1 MTFIM
6 KKTIA
11 SALLLAVGMTAGAQ
25 TNKTGKWFQD
35 IKFSGYFMGQYSAS
49 DQKDQEQNSF
59 NTRLIRTSLEGRA
72 LDDFYWKVQL
82 QLNGQ
87 ASSNSMRIVD
97 VFGEWQKYDFLY
109 IKAGQ
114 FKRCFTFEN
123 PMHPITQGFYSYSQ
137 NVSRLAGFNDIIGGE
152 SSNGRDIGIQLQGDL
167 LKTRKGRALLHYQV
181 GLYNGQGIN
190 VKDKN
195 NRKDLIGGLWVMP
208 VKGMRIGAFGW
219 TGSYGLTDA
228 STGEVVSLDKNRY
241 ALSGEYVAD
250 DWTFRTEY
258 IHHTGYKNVQKT
270 GCNKADGYYALLI
283 APVIKQKFH
292 LKARYD
298 TFRSEA
304 TWTTSKT
311 FYELGADYNFNKH
324 LQLSAEYAYVYDRN
338 LADNQGYNMVD
349 VQMNIRF

>member
-1 MTFIM
+1 MIT
-6 KKTIA
+6 A
-11 SALLLAVGMTAGAQ
+11 AVLVGCGATAVAQ
-25 TNKTGKWFQD
+25 TKETGKWFQD
-35 IKFSGYFMGQYSAS
+35 IRFSGYMMTQYQYTS
-49 DQKDQEQNSF
+49 QKDNEKNSF
-59 NTRLIRTSLEGRA
+59 DTRLIRTALEGRA

-82 QLNGQ
+82 QLNGRT
-87 ASSNSMRIVD
+87 SEDKVRIVD
-97 VFGEWQKYDFLY
+97 AFGEWQKYDFLH

-152 SSNGRDIGIQLQGDL
+152 SSNGRDVGIQLQGDL
-167 LKTRKGRALLHYQV
+167 LKTTKGRALLHYQV

-195 NRKDLIGGLWVMP
+195 NRKDLIGGVWVMP

-219 TGSYGLTDA
+219 TGSYALTDA
-228 STGEVVSLDKNRY
+228 NTKETVSLDKNRY
-241 ALSGEYVAD
+241 ALSAEYVAN

-258 IHHTGYKNVQKT
+258 IHHTGWKNTQKT
-270 GCNKADGYYALLI
+270 GCNKADGYYALVI
-283 APVIKQKFH
+283 APLIKQKLH
-292 LKARYD
+292 MKARYD

-304 TWTTSKT
+304 TWTTAKT
-311 FYELGADYNFNKH
+311 YYELGADYNFSKH
-324 LQLSAEYAYVYDRN
+324 LQLSAEYAYIYDRN
-338 LADNQGYNMVD
+338 LDDHQGYNMVD